1 MRSCLLTLSSFLV
14 PRPCL
19 VLCSVLSILV
29 CRCVVLVVFTCGL
42 YLFLFFFRDGDV
54 GGGEVQNIC
63 IVRNRMGERY
73 KMAGLERLMLT
84 RSTLY
89 LPSFFFFADESKR
102 NTKI

>member
-1 MRSCLLTLSSFLV
+1 M
-14 PRPCL
+14 
-19 VLCSVLSILV
+19 
-29 CRCVVLVVFTCGL
+29 
-42 YLFLFFFRDGDV
+42 

-89 LPSFFFFADESKR
+89 LPSFFFFLLMNQREIQKYEVVKDDSNDGADFACTQPSYAIACR
-102 NTKI
+102 AAVIVYAVYNRALD